1 VRVKDHLIYNG
12 MRRANKS
19 VNVVDLLDGVK
30 HERKK
35 EKLNIFILTAASLS
49 FLVFFI
55 LLLSY

>member
-1 VRVKDHLIYNG
+1 
-12 MRRANKS
+12 MSRANKS

>member
-1 VRVKDHLIYNG
+1 MKVKDHLIYKDI
-12 MRRANKS
+12 RRASKS

-35 EKLNIFILTAASLS
+35 EKLNIFVLTAASLS